1 MPVVSK
7 AQGTRM
13 DTQKKEL
20 PVVPMARSMCWHCQ
34 SDIGGE
40 YFCGQCVKV
49 QPLSKDIDY
58 FTCMG
63 LPRKLSIDTAS
74 MESKF
79 YELSRA
85 FHPDFYEGKTEME
98 RAVSLANSAVLNQ
111 AYRTLKDPIQ
121 RVEYL
126 LRLEAGAAKDIPGKA
141 PADLFETILEI
152 QEHLEEFQT
161 AKSGNDRA
169 ASACAADSLRSAR
182 KTLESKRA
190 ALESRLAELFQ
201 IWDRLV
207 DKHSH
212 DQAHSDQKE
221 QTLKEMRGLLS
232 ERTYVVNM
240 LGNIVEALG

>member
-7 AQGTRM
+7 AQGPRM
-13 DTQKKEL
+13 ETQKKEL

-58 FTCMG
+58 FTCLG

-74 MESKF
+74 LESKF

-85 FHPDFYEGKTEME
+85 FHPDFYEGKSEME

-111 AYRTLKDPIQ
+111 AYRTLKDPIL

-141 PADLFETILEI
+141 PADLFEAILEI
-152 QEHLEEFQT
+152 QEHLEEFQ
-161 AKSGNDRA
+161 AVKAGNDRA
-169 ASACAADSLRSAR
+169 SSAHAADSLRTAR

-207 DKHSH
+207 DKHTH
-212 DQAHSDQKE
+212 DQAHAAQKE
-221 QTLKEMRGLLS
+221 QALKEMRGLLS
-232 ERTYVVNM
+232 ERTYVANM
-240 LGNIVEALG
+240 LANIAEALG

>member
-1 MPVVSK
+1 METK
-7 AQGTRM
+7 G
-13 DTQKKEL
+13 KEL
-20 PVVPMARSMCWHCQ
+20 PMVPLARSMCWHCQ
-34 SDIGGE
+34 SDSGGE

-58 FTCMG
+58 FTCLG
-63 LPRKLSIDTAS
+63 LSRKLSIDTAS
-74 MESKF
+74 LEGKF
-79 YELSRA
+79 YEMSRA
-85 FHPDFYEGKTEME
+85 FHPDFYEGKSEME
-98 RAVSLANSAVLNQ
+98 QAVSLANSAVLNQ
-111 AYRTLKDPIQ
+111 AYRTLKDPIL

-141 PADLFETILEI
+141 PADLFEAILEI

-161 AKSGNDRA
+161 AKAGNDT
-169 ASACAADSLRSAR
+169 ASSTRAADSLGSAR

-232 ERTYVVNM
+232 ERTYVANM
-240 LGNIVEALG
+240 LGSIAEALE

>member
-1 MPVVSK
+1 METK
-7 AQGTRM
+7 
-13 DTQKKEL
+13 KKEL

-40 YFCGQCVKV
+40 YFCSQCVKV

-58 FTCMG
+58 FTCLG
-63 LPRKLSIDTAS
+63 LLRKLNIDTVS
-74 MESKF
+74 LESKF

-85 FHPDFYEGKTEME
+85 FHPDFYEGKSEME

-111 AYRTLKDPIQ
+111 AYRTLKDPIL

-141 PADLFETILEI
+141 PADLFEAILEI
-152 QEHLEEFQT
+152 QEYLEEFQA
-161 AKSGNDRA
+161 AKSQNDA
-169 ASACAADSLRSAR
+169 ASAARAGGLLKTAR
-182 KTLESKRA
+182 KTLEAKRA

-201 IWDRLV
+201 IWDRLI

-212 DQAHSDQKE
+212 DQAHSAQKE
-221 QTLKEMRGLLS
+221 HTLKEMRGLLS
-232 ERTYVVNM
+232 ERTYVTNM
-240 LGNIVEALG
+240 LANIAEALE

>member
-1 MPVVSK
+1 ME
-7 AQGTRM
+7 
-13 DTQKKEL
+13 TQKKEL
-20 PVVPMARSMCWHCQ
+20 PMVPLARSMCWHCQ

-58 FTCMG
+58 FTCLG

-74 MESKF
+74 LEGKF
-79 YELSRA
+79 YEMSRA
-85 FHPDFYEGKTEME
+85 FHPDFYEGKSEME
-98 RAVSLANSAVLNQ
+98 QAVSLANSAVLNQ
-111 AYRTLKDPIQ
+111 AYRTLKDPIL

-152 QEHLEEFQT
+152 QEHLEEY
-161 AKSGNDRA
+161 RA
-169 ASACAADSLRSAR
+169 AKARSDAPSASRTGDVLKNAR
-182 KTLESKRA
+182 KTLEAKRA
-190 ALESRLAELFQ
+190 ALESRMAELFQ

-207 DKHSH
+207 EKASH
-212 DQAHSDQKE
+212 DQAHSAQRE

-240 LGNIVEALG
+240 LGNVAEALG

>member
-1 MPVVSK
+1 METK
-7 AQGTRM
+7 R
-13 DTQKKEL
+13 KEL
-20 PVVPMARSMCWHCQ
+20 PVVPLARSMCWHCE

-49 QPLSKDIDY
+49 QPLSKDLDY

-63 LPRKLSIDTAS
+63 LPRKLNIDTGRL
-74 MESKF
+74 ESKF
-79 YELSRA
+79 YEMSRA
-85 FHPDFYEGKTEME
+85 FHPDFYEGKSEME

-111 AYRTLKDPIQ
+111 AYRTLKDPIL

-141 PADLFETILEI
+141 PADLFEAILEI
-152 QEHLEEFQT
+152 QEHLEEFQA
-161 AKSGNDRA
+161 AKAGNA
-169 ASACAADSLRSAR
+169 AAALARAADSLRSAR
-182 KTLESKRA
+182 KTLEAKRA

-207 DKHSH
+207 DKHTH
-212 DQAHSDQKE
+212 DQAHSAQTE
-221 QTLKEMRGLLS
+221 QILKEMRGLLS

-240 LGNIVEALG
+240 LANIAEALG

>member
-1 MPVVSK
+1 METK
-7 AQGTRM
+7 R
-13 DTQKKEL
+13 KEL
-20 PVVPMARSMCWHCQ
+20 PVVPLARSMCWHCQ

-74 MESKF
+74 LESRF
-79 YELSRA
+79 YEMSRA

-152 QEHLEEFQT
+152 QEHLEAYQA
-161 AKSGNDRA
+161 AKSRNDAAAAARA
-169 ASACAADSLRSAR
+169 GDLLKSAR
-182 KTLESKRA
+182 KTLEAKRA

-201 IWDRLV
+201 IWDRLIE
-207 DKHSH
+207 KGSP
-212 DQAHSDQKE
+212 DQAHSAQKE
-221 QTLKEMRGLLS
+221 FILKEMRGLLS

-240 LGNIVEALG
+240 LGNVAEALG

>member
-1 MPVVSK
+1 METS
-7 AQGTRM
+7 R
-13 DTQKKEL
+13 KEL
-20 PVVPMARSMCWHCQ
+20 PLARSMCWHCQ

-58 FTCMG
+58 FTCLG
-63 LPRKLSIDTAS
+63 LPRKLNIDTVS
-74 MESKF
+74 LETKF

-85 FHPDFYEGKTEME
+85 FHPDFYEGKSEME
-98 RAVSLANSAVLNQ
+98 RAVSLANSAILNQ
-111 AYRTLKDPIQ
+111 AYRTLKDPIL

-152 QEHLEEFQT
+152 QEHLEEFKA
-161 AKSGNDRA
+161 AKSQNDA
-169 ASACAADSLRSAR
+169 ASAARTADLLKSAR
-182 KTLESKRA
+182 KTLDAKRA

-207 DKHSH
+207 EKVPSHQTHS
-212 DQAHSDQKE
+212 SQKE

-232 ERTYVVNM
+232 ERTYVTNM
-240 LGNIVEALG
+240 LGNIAEALG

>member
-1 MPVVSK
+1 
-7 AQGTRM
+7 M
-13 DTQKKEL
+13 DTARKEL
-20 PVVPMARSMCWHCQ
+20 PLARSMCWHCQ

-58 FTCMG
+58 FTCLG
-63 LPRKLSIDTAS
+63 LPRKLNIDTGTL
-74 MESKF
+74 ETKF
-79 YELSRA
+79 YEMSRA

-98 RAVSLANSAVLNQ
+98 RAVSLANSATLNQ
-111 AYRTLKDPIQ
+111 AYRTLKDPIL

-141 PADLFETILEI
+141 PPDLFETILEI
-152 QEHLEEFQT
+152 QEHLEEYQAAK
-161 AKSGNDRA
+161 AKSDQE
-169 ASACAADSLRSAR
+169 SAVRTAHVLRNSG
-182 KTLESKRA
+182 KTLEAKRA

-212 DQAHSDQKE
+212 DQAHSAQKE

-232 ERTYVVNM
+232 ERTYVTNM
-240 LGNIVEALG
+240 LANIAEALG

>member
-1 MPVVSK
+1 MEIS
-7 AQGTRM
+7 
-13 DTQKKEL
+13 KKEL
-20 PVVPMARSMCWHCQ
+20 PLARSMCWHCQ

-58 FTCMG
+58 FTCLG
-63 LPRKLSIDTAS
+63 LPRKLNIDTVS
-74 MESKF
+74 LETKF

-85 FHPDFYEGKTEME
+85 FHPDFYVGKSEME
-98 RAVSLANSAVLNQ
+98 RAVSLANSAILNQ

-152 QEHLEEFQT
+152 QEHLEEFHA
-161 AKSGNDRA
+161 AKSEGNA
-169 ASACAADSLRSAR
+169 ASAARAGDLLRNAR
-182 KTLESKRA
+182 KTLEAKRA

-207 DKHSH
+207 EKKT
-212 DQAHSDQKE
+212 QAQAYPAEKE
-221 QTLKEMRGLLS
+221 QTLKEMRNLLS
-232 ERTYVVNM
+232 QRTYVTNM
-240 LGNIVEALG
+240 LQNITEALE

>member
-1 MPVVSK
+1 
-7 AQGTRM
+7 M
-13 DTQKKEL
+13 DTARKEL
-20 PVVPMARSMCWHCQ
+20 PLARSMCWHCQ

-58 FTCMG
+58 FTCLG
-63 LPRKLSIDTAS
+63 LPRKLNIDTGTL
-74 MESKF
+74 ETKF
-79 YELSRA
+79 YEMSRA

-98 RAVSLANSAVLNQ
+98 RAVSLANSATLNQ
-111 AYRTLKDPIQ
+111 AYRTLKDPIL

-141 PADLFETILEI
+141 PPDLFETILEI
-152 QEHLEEFQT
+152 QEHLEAYQAAKAKNDQEST
-161 AKSGNDRA
+161 ARTAHVLKN
-169 ASACAADSLRSAR
+169 AR
-182 KTLESKRA
+182 KTLEAKRA
-190 ALESRLAELFQ
+190 ALESRMAELFQ

-212 DQAHSDQKE
+212 DQAHSAQKE

-232 ERTYVVNM
+232 ERTYVTNM
-240 LGNIVEALG
+240 LENIAEALG

>member
-1 MPVVSK
+1 MESI
-7 AQGTRM
+7 
-13 DTQKKEL
+13 KKEL
-20 PVVPMARSMCWHCQ
+20 PLARSMCWHCQ

-58 FTCMG
+58 FTCLG
-63 LPRKLSIDTAS
+63 LPRKLNIDTVS
-74 MESKF
+74 LETKF

-85 FHPDFYEGKTEME
+85 FHPDFYVGKSEME
-98 RAVSLANSAVLNQ
+98 RAVSLANSAILNQ

-152 QEHLEEFQT
+152 QEHLEEFHA
-161 AKSGNDRA
+161 AKSEGNA
-169 ASACAADSLRSAR
+169 ASAARAGDLLRNAR
-182 KTLESKRA
+182 KTLEAKRA

-207 DKHSH
+207 EKKTQT
-212 DQAHSDQKE
+212 QAYPAEKE
-221 QTLKEMRGLLS
+221 QTLKEMRDRLS
-232 ERTYVVNM
+232 QRTYVTNM
-240 LGNIVEALG
+240 LQNITEALE

>member
-1 MPVVSK
+1 MESI
-7 AQGTRM
+7 
-13 DTQKKEL
+13 KKEL
-20 PVVPMARSMCWHCQ
+20 PLARSMCWHCQ

-58 FTCMG
+58 FTCLG
-63 LPRKLSIDTAS
+63 LPRKLNIDTVS
-74 MESKF
+74 LETKF

-85 FHPDFYEGKTEME
+85 FHPDFYEGKSEME
-98 RAVSLANSAVLNQ
+98 RAVSLANSAILNQ
-111 AYRTLKDPIQ
+111 AYRTMKDPIQ

-152 QEHLEEFQT
+152 QEHLEEFHA
-161 AKSGNDRA
+161 AKSEGNA
-169 ASACAADSLRSAR
+169 ASAARAGELLRNAR
-182 KTLESKRA
+182 KTLEAKRA

-207 DKHSH
+207 EKKT
-212 DQAHSDQKE
+212 QAHAYPAEKE
-221 QTLKEMRGLLS
+221 QTLKEMRDGLS
-232 ERTYVVNM
+232 QRTYVTNM
-240 LGNIVEALG
+240 LQNITEALE

>member
-1 MPVVSK
+1 METK
-7 AQGTRM
+7 
-13 DTQKKEL
+13 KKEL
-20 PVVPMARSMCWHCQ
+20 PVVPMARSMCWHCE
-34 SDIGGE
+34 SDVGGE

-58 FTCMG
+58 FTCLG

-74 MESKF
+74 LESKF
-79 YELSRA
+79 YELSRV
-85 FHPDFYEGKTEME
+85 FHPDFYEGKSEME
-98 RAVSLANSAVLNQ
+98 RAVSLANSAILNQ
-111 AYRTLKDPIQ
+111 AYRTLKDPIL

-126 LRLEAGAAKDIPGKA
+126 LQLEAGAAKDIPGKA

-161 AKSGNDRA
+161 AKSQNDAAAARA
-169 ASACAADSLRSAR
+169 TDLLKTAR
-182 KTLESKRA
+182 KTLDAKRT

-201 IWDRLV
+201 IWDRLI

-212 DQAHSDQKE
+212 DQAHSAQKE

-232 ERTYVVNM
+232 ERTYVTNM
-240 LGNIVEALG
+240 LGNIAEALG